1 MSIKEDLFND
11 DVGDMSK
18 VPTCDIKGEG
28 PRGDQR
34 GGDGSRIKFFARIG
48 LYPEF
53 KTLAK
58 LCARR

>member
-34 GGDGSRIKFFARIG
+34 GGMGA
-48 LYPEF
+48 E
-53 KTLAK
+53 
-58 LCARR
+58 